1 MVPISVVPILTT
13 LLVSI
18 KSAYHRTAAANMV
31 QEGYCVVEDSLPMKG
46 PLVVQIDASS
56 RLMGF
61 ARILSRGATA
71 ACGRTLRSVTYADVT
86 VRHKSFPRTSTK
98 NLRATSSASQSFV
111 TGLGSPSVVHDD
123 RRRDERERTKSQ
135 KSTTII
141 SKHTLTM
148 TTTGMPRAFRPR
160 RASKYSWRTCLFFA
174 ALALANDPQ
183 FIHVVHAQQ
192 DPSTMNGGSLL
203 AMAGTDC
210 VALAVDKRF
219 GSGPALVNIGPR
231 NVLAPSST
239 VLVGF
244 TGLEGDV
251 QSLQHELTA
260 LVSSQ
265 QSRGLGFMTTVSDQ
279 NRRPKLSPKVMASLT
294 SHVLYGRKQAP
305 YYVEPL
311 VIGLQPEPII
321 NKGAIASDRTGSIN
335 QDVEDDQDAPNSK
348 STISSLPQILYRPFL
363 CSMDMIGATSE
374 SKSFVCA
381 GAASKSLFG
390 TAEAL
395 WEPDMDRERL
405 IEVCGKAFL
414 SALERD
420 CFSGYGAIVYLITKD
435 GIVEYDLAG
444 RND

>member
-1 MVPISVVPILTT
+1 M
-13 LLVSI
+13 
-18 KSAYHRTAAANMV
+18 
-31 QEGYCVVEDSLPMKG
+31 
-46 PLVVQIDASS
+46 
-56 RLMGF
+56 
-61 ARILSRGATA
+61 
-71 ACGRTLRSVTYADVT
+71 
-86 VRHKSFPRTSTK
+86 TSTK
-98 NLRATSSASQSFV
+98 A
-111 TGLGSPSVVHDD
+111 
-123 RRRDERERTKSQ
+123 
-135 KSTTII
+135 
-141 SKHTLTM
+141 
-148 TTTGMPRAFRPR
+148 MPKALRPR
-160 RASKYSWRTCLFFA
+160 KASNYSWRTCLFVA
-174 ALALANDPQ
+174 ALAFANDPQ
-183 FIHVVHAQQ
+183 FLHVVHAQQ
-192 DPSTMNGGSLL
+192 DPSTLNGGSLL

-279 NRRPKLSPKVMASLT
+279 NKRSKLSPRVMASLT
-294 SHVLYGRKQAP
+294 SHVLYGRRQAP

-311 VIGLQPEPII
+311 VIGLQPESIVS
-321 NKGAIASDRTGSIN
+321 KGVAS
-335 QDVEDDQDAPNSK
+335 EDDQDVQTSK
-348 STISSLPQILYRPFL
+348 SSISSLPQVLYRPFL

-395 WEPDMDRERL
+395 WEPNMDRERL

>member
-1 MVPISVVPILTT
+1 M
-13 LLVSI
+13 
-18 KSAYHRTAAANMV
+18 
-31 QEGYCVVEDSLPMKG
+31 
-46 PLVVQIDASS
+46 
-56 RLMGF
+56 
-61 ARILSRGATA
+61 
-71 ACGRTLRSVTYADVT
+71 
-86 VRHKSFPRTSTK
+86 
-98 NLRATSSASQSFV
+98 
-111 TGLGSPSVVHDD
+111 
-123 RRRDERERTKSQ
+123 
-135 KSTTII
+135 
-141 SKHTLTM
+141 TM
-148 TTTGMPRAFRPR
+148 TGMTRAFRPR
-160 RASKYSWRTCLFFA
+160 NASKYSWRTCLFFS
-174 ALALANDPQ
+174 ALALANDLK
-183 FIHVVHAQQ
+183 IVHAQQ
-192 DPSTMNGGSLL
+192 DPSTLNGGSLL

-279 NRRPKLSPKVMASLT
+279 NRRSKLSPRVMASLT
-294 SHVLYGRKQAP
+294 SHVLYGRRQTP

-311 VIGLQPEPII
+311 VIGLQPEPM
-321 NKGAIASDRTGSIN
+321 DLTIN
-335 QDVEDDQDAPNSK
+335 QDVEDDQDVQTSK
-348 STISSLPQILYRPFL
+348 STISSLPQVLYRPFL

-395 WEPDMDRERL
+395 WEPNMDRDRL

>member
-1 MVPISVVPILTT
+1 M
-13 LLVSI
+13 
-18 KSAYHRTAAANMV
+18 
-31 QEGYCVVEDSLPMKG
+31 
-46 PLVVQIDASS
+46 
-56 RLMGF
+56 
-61 ARILSRGATA
+61 
-71 ACGRTLRSVTYADVT
+71 
-86 VRHKSFPRTSTK
+86 
-98 NLRATSSASQSFV
+98 
-111 TGLGSPSVVHDD
+111 
-123 RRRDERERTKSQ
+123 
-135 KSTTII
+135 TTID
-141 SKHTLTM
+141 
-148 TTTGMPRAFRPR
+148 MPRAFRPKK
-160 RASKYSWRTCLFFA
+160 ASKYSWRTCLFFA
-174 ALALANDPQ
+174 AALALASDRQ

-219 GSGPALVNIGPR
+219 GSGGALVNIGPR
-231 NVLAPSST
+231 CVLAPSAT

-244 TGLEGDV
+244 TGLEGDI

-265 QSRGLGFMTTVSDQ
+265 QSRGLGFMTTVSDDQ
-279 NRRPKLSPKVMASLT
+279 NHRKLSPKVMASLT

-311 VIGLQPEPII
+311 VIGLQPEPAIVS
-321 NKGAIASDRTGSIN
+321 KGASGDLSIH
-335 QDVEDDQDAPNSK
+335 QDESNS
-348 STISSLPQILYRPFL
+348 STLPQILYRPFL

-395 WEPDMDRERL
+395 WEPNMDRERL

-414 SALERD
+414 TALERD
-420 CFSGYGAIVYLITKD
+420 CFSGYGAMVYLITKD

>member
-1 MVPISVVPILTT
+1 MYELHYELRFPKFRDWTLTVERVFSV
-13 LLVSI
+13 
-18 KSAYHRTAAANMV
+18 R
-31 QEGYCVVEDSLPMKG
+31 
-46 PLVVQIDASS
+46 
-56 RLMGF
+56 
-61 ARILSRGATA
+61 
-71 ACGRTLRSVTYADVT
+71 
-86 VRHKSFPRTSTK
+86 
-98 NLRATSSASQSFV
+98 QSK
-111 TGLGSPSVVHDD
+111 SVVHND
-123 RRRDERERTKSQ
+123 RRRDDIKRTKSQ
-135 KSTTII
+135 IHNNI
-141 SKHTLTM
+141 STM
-148 TTTGMPRAFRPR
+148 TMTGMPRAFRPR
-160 RASKYSWRTCLFFA
+160 KASKCSWRTCLFFA
-174 ALALANDPQ
+174 TLALANNPQ
-183 FIHVVHAQQ
+183 CVHVVHAQQ
-192 DPSTMNGGSLL
+192 DPSTLNGGSLL

-231 NVLAPSST
+231 SVLAPSST

-279 NRRPKLSPKVMASLT
+279 NRRSKLSPRVMASLT

-311 VIGLQPEPII
+311 VIGLQPEPIMI
-321 NKGAIASDRTGSIN
+321 SKKGGASDDG
-335 QDVEDDQDAPNSK
+335 DDQDAQTSD
-348 STISSLPQILYRPFL
+348 SISSLPQAIYRPYL

-395 WEPDMDRERL
+395 WEPNMDRERL

-435 GIVEYDLAG
+435 GIVEYDLVG

>member
-1 MVPISVVPILTT
+1 MT
-13 LLVSI
+13 
-18 KSAYHRTAAANMV
+18 
-31 QEGYCVVEDSLPMKG
+31 
-46 PLVVQIDASS
+46 
-56 RLMGF
+56 
-61 ARILSRGATA
+61 
-71 ACGRTLRSVTYADVT
+71 
-86 VRHKSFPRTSTK
+86 
-98 NLRATSSASQSFV
+98 
-111 TGLGSPSVVHDD
+111 
-123 RRRDERERTKSQ
+123 
-135 KSTTII
+135 
-141 SKHTLTM
+141 
-148 TTTGMPRAFRPR
+148 TTTGMPRAFRSR
-160 RASKYSWRTCLFFA
+160 KASKYSWRAWLFFA
-174 ALALANDPQ
+174 ALTLANDPQ

-219 GSGPALVNIGPR
+219 GSGPALVNISPR

-260 LVSSQ
+260 LVASQ

-279 NRRPKLSPKVMASLT
+279 NRHKLSPKVMASLT

-311 VIGLQPEPII
+311 VIGLQPEPIVS
-321 NKGAIASDRTGSIN
+321 KGVSDRSIN
-335 QDVEDDQDAPNSK
+335 QDDQDAQTSE
-348 STISSLPQILYRPFL
+348 SSSLPHILYRPFL
-363 CSMDMIGATSE
+363 CSMDMIGATSQ

-381 GAASKSLFG
+381 GAASKSLYG

-405 IEVCGKAFL
+405 IEVCGRAFL
-414 SALERD
+414 GALERD

>member
-1 MVPISVVPILTT
+1 
-13 LLVSI
+13 
-18 KSAYHRTAAANMV
+18 
-31 QEGYCVVEDSLPMKG
+31 
-46 PLVVQIDASS
+46 
-56 RLMGF
+56 
-61 ARILSRGATA
+61 
-71 ACGRTLRSVTYADVT
+71 
-86 VRHKSFPRTSTK
+86 
-98 NLRATSSASQSFV
+98 
-111 TGLGSPSVVHDD
+111 
-123 RRRDERERTKSQ
+123 
-135 KSTTII
+135 
-141 SKHTLTM
+141 
-148 TTTGMPRAFRPR
+148 MPRAFRPR
-160 RASKYSWRTCLFFA
+160 KASKYSWKACLFLA
-174 ALALANDPQ
+174 ALAFANDPQ
-183 FIHVVHAQQ
+183 ILQVVHAQQ
-192 DPSTMNGGSLL
+192 DPSTLNGGSLL

-279 NRRPKLSPKVMASLT
+279 NRRSKLSPRVMASLT
-294 SHVLYGRKQAP
+294 SHVLYGRRQAP

-311 VIGLQPEPII
+311 VIGLQPEPISS
-321 NKGAIASDRTGSIN
+321 KGAS
-335 QDVEDDQDAPNSK
+335 DQDEPKSM
-348 STISSLPQILYRPFL
+348 STISSLPQVLYRPFL

-395 WEPDMDRERL
+395 WEPNMDRERL

>member
-1 MVPISVVPILTT
+1 M
-13 LLVSI
+13 
-18 KSAYHRTAAANMV
+18 TAI
-31 QEGYCVVEDSLPMKG
+31 GIPK
-46 PLVVQIDASS
+46 
-56 RLMGF
+56 
-61 ARILSRGATA
+61 
-71 ACGRTLRSVTYADVT
+71 
-86 VRHKSFPRTSTK
+86 
-98 NLRATSSASQSFV
+98 
-111 TGLGSPSVVHDD
+111 
-123 RRRDERERTKSQ
+123 
-135 KSTTII
+135 
-141 SKHTLTM
+141 
-148 TTTGMPRAFRPR
+148 AFRAR
-160 RASKYSWRTCLFFA
+160 KASKYSWRTCLFFA
-174 ALALANDPQ
+174 AALALANDSQ

-219 GSGPALVNIGPR
+219 GSGAALVNIGPR
-231 NVLAPSST
+231 CVLAPSST

-260 LVSSQ
+260 LVASQ
-265 QSRGLGFMTTVSDQ
+265 QSRGLGFMTTVSDDQ
-279 NRRPKLSPKVMASLT
+279 NHRKLSPKVMASLT

-311 VIGLQPEPII
+311 VIGLQPERIVS
-321 NKGAIASDRTGSIN
+321 KGAMETSESSGS
-335 QDVEDDQDAPNSK
+335 
-348 STISSLPQILYRPFL
+348 TLPQVLYRPFL

-374 SKSFVCA
+374 STSFVCA

-395 WEPDMDRERL
+395 WEPNMDRERL

-414 SALERD
+414 TALERD
-420 CFSGYGAIVYLITKD
+420 CFSGYGAMVYLITKD
-435 GIVEYDLAG
+435 GIIEYDLAG